1 MMQAISLKK
10 SVLTSACAVL
20 LCASGSASAISLMQA
35 YQAALK
41 NDPLHRGAKAE
52 QQAGV
57 QYEVMGRAGLLP
69 QVQYSYSTSKNKGE
83 SITPTIL
90 GGFRIQDLDYTS
102 LTRNVSVR
110 QTLYSMDAYARFE
123 QGVTQSQLS
132 EVQFDAKS
140 KDLILRVTNAY
151 IEAKF
156 AEDQFTLY
164 SAQRD
169 AYAEQRRV
177 NDRMFQKGEGTKTDM
192 LETQAKL
199 DVAEALVL
207 ESADNMQTTRNTLA
221 GMLGQDVKQ
230 LDRLRD
236 GVSVSGLLQGTQED
250 WIATAEKNSQEIV
263 AAQLNVE
270 LSEKEITKAKAGH
283 MPRLDL
289 NASYN
294 RGQSDSITTQTQ
306 DNSTRSIG
314 VQLVIP
320 IYSGGYANAAYKQA
334 VARKDKAIS
343 ELDVARNKTLVEL
356 KKQFGLVRSSQS
368 KIEAFEK
375 SVASATLLVEATKQ
389 SIKGGMRIN
398 LDLLNAEQALVNAK
412 KDLAQARYGYLMSF
426 LKLKAVA
433 GVVNATDLQTVAG
446 FFSAE

>member
-1 MMQAISLKK
+1 MRAFSWKK
-10 SVLTSACAVL
+10 TVLASACAAFV
-20 LCASGSASAISLMQA
+20 CVSGPASAISLMQA
-35 YQAALK
+35 YQAALQ

-52 QQAGV
+52 KLAGQQF
-57 QYEVMGRAGLLP
+57 EVMGRAGLLP
-69 QVQYSYSTSKNKGE
+69 QVQYTYSTSKNKGE
-83 SITPTIL
+83 SISPTIL

-123 QGVTQSQLS
+123 QGVVQTQLS
-132 EVQFDAKS
+132 DVQFDAKS

-156 AEDQFTLY
+156 AEDQFNLY

-221 GMLGQDVKQ
+221 GMLGQEVKQ

-236 GVSVSGLLQGTQED
+236 DVSVSGLLQGSQED

-263 AAQLNVE
+263 AAQLNVD

-294 RGQSDSITTQTQ
+294 RGQSESITTQSQ
-306 DNSTRSIG
+306 DNSTRTIG

-320 IYSGGYANAAYKQA
+320 IYSGGYTNAAYKQA

-343 ELDVARNKTLVEL
+343 ELDAARNKTMVEL

-375 SVASATLLVEATKQ
+375 SVTSATLLVEATKQ

-398 LDLLNAEQALVNAK
+398 LDLLNAEQALVNVK

-446 FFSAE
+446 LFSAE

>member
-1 MMQAISLKK
+1 MQAMSLKK
-10 SVLTSACAVL
+10 TVLASACAVL

-41 NDPLHRGAKAE
+41 NDPLHRGAKADQE
-52 QQAGV
+52 AGQ

-83 SITPTIL
+83 SISPTVL

-123 QGVTQSQLS
+123 QGVTQTQLS
-132 EVQFDAKS
+132 DVQFDAKS

-156 AEDQFTLY
+156 AEDQFNLY
-164 SAQRD
+164 TAQRD

-177 NDRMFQKGEGTKTDM
+177 NERMFQKGEGTKTDM
-192 LETQAKL
+192 LETAAKL

-207 ESADNMQTTRNTLA
+207 ESADNMRTTRNTLT
-221 GMLGQDVKQ
+221 GMLGQEVIQ
-230 LDRLRD
+230 LDRLRE
-236 GVSVSGLLQGTQED
+236 GVSVGGLLQGTQEE
-250 WIATAEKNSQEIV
+250 WIAIAEKNSQEIV
-263 AAQLNVE
+263 AAQLNVD

-320 IYSGGYANAAYKQA
+320 IYSGGYTNAAYKQA

-343 ELDVARNKTLVEL
+343 ELDATRNKTLVEL

-426 LKLKAVA
+426 LKLKTVA

-446 FFSAE
+446 LFTSE

>member
-1 MMQAISLKK
+1 MMQAMSLKK
-10 SVLTSACAVL
+10 TVLASACAVL
-20 LCASGSASAISLMQA
+20 LCASGSAFAISLMQA

-41 NDPLHRGAKAE
+41 NDPLHRGAKADQE
-52 QQAGV
+52 AGQ

-83 SITPTIL
+83 SISPTVL

-123 QGVTQSQLS
+123 QGVTQTQLS
-132 EVQFDAKS
+132 DVQFDAKS

-156 AEDQFTLY
+156 AEDQFNLY
-164 SAQRD
+164 TAQRD

-177 NDRMFQKGEGTKTDM
+177 NERMFQKGEGTKTDM
-192 LETQAKL
+192 LETAAKL

-207 ESADNMQTTRNTLA
+207 ESADNMRTTRNTLT
-221 GMLGQDVKQ
+221 GMLGQEVIQ
-230 LDRLRD
+230 LDRLRE
-236 GVSVSGLLQGTQED
+236 GVSVGGLLQGTQEE

-263 AAQLNVE
+263 AAQLNVD

-320 IYSGGYANAAYKQA
+320 IYSGGYTNAAYKQA

-343 ELDVARNKTLVEL
+343 ELDATRNKTLVEL

-446 FFSAE
+446 LFSAD

>member
-1 MMQAISLKK
+1 MKAHLMKK
-10 SVLTSACAVL
+10 TGLASACVSLMMLAD
-20 LCASGSASAISLMQA
+20 SASAISLQQA

-41 NDPLHRGAKAE
+41 NDPTHRGVKAE
-52 QQAGV
+52 RDAGM

-69 QVQYSYSTSKNKGE
+69 QIQYSYTTSKNKGE
-83 SITPTIL
+83 TITPIL
-90 GGFRIQDLDYTS
+90 TTHLVKHLDYSS
-102 LTRNVSVR
+102 LTRNVTLR
-110 QTLYSMDAYARFE
+110 QTLYSTDAYARFE
-123 QGVTQSQLS
+123 QGVTQTQLS

-156 AEDQFTLY
+156 AEDQHRLIT
-164 SAQRD
+164 AQRD
-169 AYAEQRRV
+169 AYAEHRKV
-177 NDRMFQKGEGTKTDM
+177 NDRMFEKGEGSKTDM

-199 DVAEALVL
+199 DVAEAQLM
-207 ESADNMQTTRNTLA
+207 EAADNMQTTRNTLA
-221 GMLGQDVKQ
+221 GMLGEEVKQ

-236 GVSVSGLLQGTQED
+236 DVSVSGLLQGSLDD
-250 WIATAEKNSQEIV
+250 WIATAQKNSQELL
-263 AAQLNVE
+263 AAQLNVD
-270 LSEKEITKAKAGH
+270 LADKEIDKAKAGH

-289 NASYN
+289 TASYN
-294 RGQSDSITTQTQ
+294 RGQSDSVSTQSQ
-306 DNSTRSIG
+306 DNNIRSIG

-334 VARKDKAIS
+334 VARKEKANS
-343 ELDVARNKTLVEL
+343 ELDAATTKTMTEL

-368 KIEAFEK
+368 KIAALEK
-375 SVASATLLVEATKQ
+375 SVASAQLLVEATKQ
-389 SIKGGMRIN
+389 SIKGGIRIN
-398 LDLLNAEQALVNAK
+398 LDALNAEQALVTAK
-412 KDLAQARYGYLMSF
+412 RDLAQARYMYLMSF

>member
-1 MMQAISLKK
+1 MMRAMSLKK
-10 SVLTSACAVL
+10 TVLASACAVL

-41 NDPLHRGAKAE
+41 NDPLHRGAKADQE
-52 QQAGV
+52 AGQ

-83 SITPTIL
+83 SISPTVL

-102 LTRNVSVR
+102 LTRNVSIR

-123 QGVTQSQLS
+123 QGVTQTQLS
-132 EVQFDAKS
+132 DVQFDAKS

-156 AEDQFTLY
+156 AEDQFNLY
-164 SAQRD
+164 TAQRD

-177 NDRMFQKGEGTKTDM
+177 NERMFQKGEGTKTDM
-192 LETQAKL
+192 LETAAKL

-207 ESADNMQTTRNTLA
+207 ESADNMRTTRNTLT
-221 GMLGQDVKQ
+221 GMLGQDVTQ
-230 LDRLRD
+230 LDRLRE
-236 GVSVSGLLQGTQED
+236 GVSVGGLLQGTQEE

-263 AAQLNVE
+263 AAQLNVD

-320 IYSGGYANAAYKQA
+320 IYSGGYTNAAYKQA

-343 ELDVARNKTLVEL
+343 ELDATRNKTLVEL

-426 LKLKAVA
+426 LKLKTVA

-446 FFSAE
+446 LFTAE

>member
-1 MMQAISLKK
+1 MMPFSLKK
-10 SVLTSACAVL
+10 SVLVSACAVL
-20 LCASGSASAISLMQA
+20 VGVTSSASAISLMQA

-52 QQAGV
+52 QQAGT
-57 QYEVMGRAGLLP
+57 QYEVMGRSGLLP

-83 SITPTIL
+83 TITPTVL
-90 GGFRIQDLDYTS
+90 GAFRIQDLDYTS
-102 LTRNVSVR
+102 LTRNVSIR

-123 QGVTQSQLS
+123 QGVMQTQLS
-132 EVQFDAKS
+132 DVQFDARS

-151 IEAKF
+151 MDAKF
-156 AEDQFTLY
+156 AEDQFALY

-169 AYAEQRRV
+169 AYAEQRRA
-177 NDRMFQKGEGTKTDM
+177 NERMFQKGEGTKTDM
-192 LETQAKL
+192 LETEAKL
-199 DVAEALVL
+199 DVAEAVLL
-207 ESADNMQTTRNTLA
+207 ESVDNMQTARNTLA

-236 GVSVSGLLQGTQED
+236 GVSVSGLLQGSLED
-250 WIATAEKNSQEIV
+250 WIGTAEKNSQEIV
-263 AAQLNVE
+263 AAQLNVD
-270 LSEKEITKAKAGH
+270 LAEKEIDKAKAGH

-289 NASYN
+289 SATYN
-294 RGQSDSITTQTQ
+294 RGKSESIVTQTQ

-320 IYSGGYANAAYKQA
+320 IYSGGYTNAAYKQA
-334 VARKDKAIS
+334 VAHKDKAIS
-343 ELDVARNKTLVEL
+343 DLDATKNKTLVEL

-389 SIKGGMRIN
+389 SIKGGIRIN

-412 KDLAQARYGYLMSF
+412 KDLAQARYSYLMSF

-433 GVVNATDLQTVAG
+433 GVVSATDLQTVAG

>member
-1 MMQAISLKK
+1 MMQAMSLKK
-10 SVLTSACAVL
+10 TVLASACAVL

-41 NDPLHRGAKAE
+41 NDPLHRGAKADQE
-52 QQAGV
+52 AGQ

-83 SITPTIL
+83 SISPTVL

-123 QGVTQSQLS
+123 QGVTQTQLS
-132 EVQFDAKS
+132 DVQFDAKS

-156 AEDQFTLY
+156 AEDQFNLY
-164 SAQRD
+164 TAQRD

-177 NDRMFQKGEGTKTDM
+177 NERMFQKGEGTKTDM
-192 LETQAKL
+192 LETAAKL

-207 ESADNMQTTRNTLA
+207 ESADNMRTTRNTLT
-221 GMLGQDVKQ
+221 GMLGQEVIQ
-230 LDRLRD
+230 LDRLRE
-236 GVSVSGLLQGTQED
+236 GVSVGGLLQGTQEE
-250 WIATAEKNSQEIV
+250 WIAIAEKNSQEIV
-263 AAQLNVE
+263 AAQLNVD

-320 IYSGGYANAAYKQA
+320 IYSGGYTNAAYKQA

-343 ELDVARNKTLVEL
+343 ELDATRNKTLVEL

-426 LKLKAVA
+426 LKLKTVA

-446 FFSAE
+446 LFTSE

>member
-1 MMQAISLKK
+1 MMRAMSLKK
-10 SVLTSACAVL
+10 TVLASACAVL

-41 NDPLHRGAKAE
+41 NDPLHRGAKADQE
-52 QQAGV
+52 AGQ

-83 SITPTIL
+83 SITPIL
-90 GGFRIQDLDYTS
+90 STHLTKHLDYTS
-102 LTRNVSVR
+102 LTRTVTLR
-110 QTLYSMDAYARFE
+110 QTLYGMDTYARFE
-123 QGVTQSQLS
+123 QGVTQTQLS
-132 EVQFDAKS
+132 DVQFDAKS

-156 AEDQFTLY
+156 AEDQFNLY
-164 SAQRD
+164 TAQRD

-177 NDRMFQKGEGTKTDM
+177 NERMFQKGEGTKTDM
-192 LETQAKL
+192 LETAAKL

-207 ESADNMQTTRNTLA
+207 EAADNMRTTRNTLT
-221 GMLGQDVKQ
+221 GMLGQDVTQ
-230 LDRLRD
+230 LDRLRE
-236 GVSVSGLLQGTQED
+236 GVSVNGLLQGTQEE

-263 AAQLNVE
+263 AAQLNVD

-289 NASYN
+289 SASYN

-320 IYSGGYANAAYKQA
+320 IYSGGYTNAAYKQA

-343 ELDVARNKTLVEL
+343 ELDATRNKTLVEL

-426 LKLKAVA
+426 LKLKTVA

-446 FFSAE
+446 LFTAE

>member
-1 MMQAISLKK
+1 MPAISLKK
-10 SVLTSACAVL
+10 SVLATACAALV
-20 LCASGSASAISLMQA
+20 CASGSASAISLMQA
-35 YQAALK
+35 YQAALQ

-52 QQAGV
+52 QLAGR
-57 QYEVMGRAGLLP
+57 QFEVMGRAGLLP

-83 SITPTIL
+83 SISPTIL
-90 GGFRIQDLDYTS
+90 GGFRTQDLDYTS

-123 QGVTQSQLS
+123 QGVTQTQLS
-132 EVQFDAKS
+132 DVQFDAKS

-156 AEDQFTLY
+156 AEDQFNLY

-221 GMLGQDVKQ
+221 GMLGQEVKQ

-236 GVSVSGLLQGTQED
+236 GISVSGLLQGTQED

-263 AAQLNVE
+263 AAQLNVD

-294 RGQSDSITTQTQ
+294 RGQSDSITTQSQ
-306 DNSTRSIG
+306 DNSTRTIG

-320 IYSGGYANAAYKQA
+320 IYSGGYTNAAYKQA

-343 ELDVARNKTLVEL
+343 ELDAARSKTLVEL
-356 KKQFGLVRSSQS
+356 KRQFGLVRSSQS

-398 LDLLNAEQALVNAK
+398 LDLLNAEQALVNVK

-446 FFSAE
+446 LFSAE